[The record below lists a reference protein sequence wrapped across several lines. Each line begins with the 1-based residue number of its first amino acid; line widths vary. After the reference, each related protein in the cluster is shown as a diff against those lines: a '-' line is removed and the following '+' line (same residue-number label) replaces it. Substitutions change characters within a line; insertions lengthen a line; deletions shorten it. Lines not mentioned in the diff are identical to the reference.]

1 MACLK
6 PAVELFVQ
14 QLPWPTTLGLARR
27 ETQKKFSSRRSFH
40 HGGVHYPTKSPSNRR
55 AVGQAYRQSE
65 SSQRAHPADDPR
77 QHSVPKKPEKVSC
90 EEPHKF
96 LQFVNIL
103 FCITVTQKSRKPEVQ
118 VATVKIEQRIT
129 E

>member
-14 QLPWPTTLGLARR
+14 QLLWPTTVGLARL
-27 ETQKKFSSRRSFH
+27 EALKSLVH
-40 HGGVHYPTKSPSNRR
+40 HSIMVEFIYPTKSSNRW

-103 FCITVTQKSRKPEVQ
+103 FFITDTQKIWKTSCTSCNSK
-118 VATVKIEQRIT
+118 AEQRIT

>member
-6 PAVELFVQ
+6 PAVELFIQ
-14 QLPWPTTLGLARR
+14 QLLWPTTLGLARR
-27 ETQKKFSSRRSFH
+27 EGLKSLVH
-40 HGGVHYPTKSPSNRR
+40 HSIMVEFVYPTKSSNRR
-55 AVGQAYRQSE
+55 VVGQAYQQSE

-96 LQFVNIL
+96 LKFVNIL
-103 FCITVTQKSRKPEVQ
+103 FFPLQLLRNPKTSCTSGNSKAEQK
-118 VATVKIEQRIT
+118 IT

>member
-6 PAVELFVQ
+6 PAVELFVR
-14 QLPWPTTLGLARR
+14 QLPWPITLGLARL
-27 ETQKKFSSRRSFH
+27 EAQKSLVH
-40 HGGVHYPTKSPSNRR
+40 HFIMVEFVYPTKSPSNRR
-55 AVGQAYRQSE
+55 AVGQAYWQSE

-103 FCITVTQKSRKPEVQ
+103 FSITVTRKSGKPVVL
-118 VATVKIEQRIT
+118 VATVRQNRE
-129 E
+129 